1 MAIRGRRRWRIR
13 WPRLLLTG
21 GLLLAIV
28 GAASAWFG
36 LRYYYER
43 NFQDG
48 PPLTTARPVEPGERI
63 NVLVLG
69 VDDEALRSDT
79 MLIVSFDPVL
89 KEAGILSL
97 PRDSR
102 VEIYGCDWFNCG
114 GEGPVQKLGHAHA
127 YDEDGI
133 SGPERAMRTVEQW
146 LGIELH
152 HYVTVRLQ
160 AFELAVDEI
169 GGVEFDVPFR
179 MYYYDPY
186 QDYLIDL
193 QPGRQLLDGRSALQL
208 VRFRASN
215 DYTVGYEDGDIGRI
229 GTQQAFLRAAAAKL
243 FSGGQIVRLPAVID
257 AVKDHVQTDIP
268 WGRMLEL
275 AALAAGF
282 DEDGLQ
288 LGVVPGE
295 LGDPATGY
303 FLPDPQGTAR
313 IVDELIRGIDRDANS
328 QVRVQVLNGTK
339 RTGLAGE
346 LRNWLSGLGYD
357 VVHIGN
363 ASESTVRETRILVH
377 TAGKPG
383 LDKLAVN
390 IGRIAAKAT
399 IDDEQDDTGLFDATI
414 IIGEDLAM
422 PRR

>member
-1 MAIRGRRRWRIR
+1 MANRGRRRWRIR

-21 GLLLAIV
+21 GLLLAVI
-28 GAASAWFG
+28 GLAGAWFG
-36 LRYYYER
+36 LRHYYER

-48 PPLTTARPVEPGERI
+48 PPLTTARPVDPGERI

-79 MLIVSFDPVL
+79 MLVVSFDPVL
-89 KEAGILSL
+89 KEAGIVSL

-152 HYVTVRLQ
+152 HYVTVRLR

-193 QPGRQLLDGRSALQL
+193 YPGPQTLDGRSALQL

-243 FSGGQIVRLPAVID
+243 FSGGHIARLPAVID
-257 AVKDHVQTDIP
+257 AVKDEVRTDIP
-268 WGRMLEL
+268 WERMLEL
-275 AALAAGF
+275 AALAARF
-282 DEDGLQ
+282 DEDGLR
-288 LGVVPGE
+288 LGVIPGQ
-295 LGDPATGY
+295 LGDPSTGF
-303 FLPDPQGTAR
+303 FLPDQQGTAR
-313 IVDELIRGIDRDANS
+313 VVDELIRGIDRAANS
-328 QVRVQVLNGTK
+328 EVRIQVLNGTK
-339 RTGLAGE
+339 RTGLASE
-346 LRNWLSGLGYD
+346 LGDWLSGLGYQ
-357 VVHIGN
+357 VVQVGN
-363 ASESTVRETRILVH
+363 ASESTVRETRIVVH
-377 TAGKPG
+377 TDDKPG
-383 LDKLAVN
+383 LDKLAVS
-390 IGRIAAKAT
+390 IGRLAPKAT
-399 IDDEQDDTGLFDATI
+399 IDSKGDDTGLFDATI
-414 IIGEDLAM
+414 IIGEDLTL